1 MSSSLMQ
8 FEGCVREFG
17 NVCFFSG
24 IIGLSELPFME
35 YGNKKH
41 KGLSLHA
48 NEVIYEV
55 LAK

>member
-1 MSSSLMQ
+1 MQ